1 MIILLFASCYG
12 NLDKLR
18 LDGLLGSSRRNGNRR
33 GLFFS
38 TFPFT
43 DLLFFYRVH
52 LEQLVPKERKEAK
65 ERRYDHV
72 TSPFLGV

>member
-1 MIILLFASCYG
+1 MG
-12 NLDKLR
+12 
-18 LDGLLGSSRRNGNRR
+18 
-33 GLFFS
+33 

-72 TSPFLGV
+72 TCPFLGV